1 MLVVVPVV
9 VVSAGFAVV
18 ANVLVIVTIRK
29 AMEFALSENG
39 SVLSGSVR
47 VVASVLV
54 GIKEIKGRLVLEGS
68 AKGGVFLRLP
78 F

>member
-1 MLVVVPVV
+1 MLVVVPVE

-18 ANVLVIVTIRK
+18 ANILVIVTIREAVK
-29 AMEFALSENG
+29 FALSENG

-47 VVASVLV
+47 VIASVLV

-68 AKGGVFLRLP
+68 AEGGVFLRLP